1 MVGYKKL
8 AGSSVSTLC
17 AKGAFVMENE
27 NVTVTLTVAQ
37 WTGILNVL
45 STAPFNL
52 VNQVAEAVNALQT
65 QAGPQVEE
73 AAKKHAPAEDA
84 PAAAAE

>member
-1 MVGYKKL
+1 
-8 AGSSVSTLC
+8 
-17 AKGAFVMENE
+17 MENE

-37 WTGILNVL
+37 WTAILNVL

-52 VNQVAEAVNALQT
+52 VNQIAEAVNALQQ

-73 AAKKHAPAEDA
+73 AAKKHEASDKK
-84 PAAAAE
+84 

>member
-1 MVGYKKL
+1 
-8 AGSSVSTLC
+8 
-17 AKGAFVMENE
+17 MENE

-52 VNQVAEAVNALQT
+52 VNQIAEAVNSLQV

-73 AAKKHAPAEDA
+73 AAKKYASADGEGAAVAE
-84 PAAAAE
+84 